1 MINVERFPFLI
12 FVSMFRCSIHFEAFI
27 FIRYY
32 LCSLRFKTWFTW
44 QSNSNAHNTFRFLSH
59 LSSLCVTLNVA
70 PNGRIV
76 AETLLSYSFYLAF
89 IWAFDVCDTQDNRTH
104 FSFRSF
110 CWICSPR
117 KLMFRRNVLS
127 VSFIFRSQ
135 KLDDFSIL
143 NGLIGCFEQFWIWRK
158 CFNGTCNMEGNH

>member
-1 MINVERFPFLI
+1 MINVERFPFLV

-104 FSFRSF
+104 FSFFSF
-110 CWICSPR
+110 FLLNLFATEI
-117 KLMFRRNVLS
+117 NVPAKCTISFFYLS
-127 VSFIFRSQ
+127 KPEIGWFFNLKRIDWMLRT
-135 KLDDFSIL
+135 IL
-143 NGLIGCFEQFWIWRK
+143 NLAKMF
-158 CFNGTCNMEGNH
+158 